1 MPETTERI
9 SSETHAL
16 VMDNRDTVAVA
27 IRDLAAGET
36 VAVTLPD
43 GTRQS
48 VTLADPIPFGHKF
61 ALVPMATGAQVMKYG
76 EHIARTTADIA
87 VGQHVHVHN
96 ATSQRGRGDLLKS
109 AETDEPNIR

>member
-9 SSETHAL
+9 ASETRAL

-27 IRDLAAGET
+27 IRDLTAGET
-36 VAVTLPD
+36 VVVTLPD
-43 GTRQS
+43 GTRHD

-61 ALVPMATGAQVMKYG
+61 ALVPMTTGAQVIKYG
-76 EHIARTTADIA
+76 ERIARTTADIA

-96 ATSQRGRGDLLKS
+96 AESQRGRGDLLKN
-109 AETDEPNIR
+109 AG

>member
-9 SSETHAL
+9 ASETRAL

-27 IRDLAAGET
+27 IRDLPAGET

-43 GTRQS
+43 GTRRA
-48 VTLADPIPFGHKF
+48 VTLAEPIPFGHKF
-61 ALVPMATGAQVMKYG
+61 ALVPMAAGAQVIKYG
-76 EHIARTTADIA
+76 ERIARTNADIA

-96 ATSQRGRGDLLKS
+96 AESQRGRGDLGEN
-109 AETDEPNIR
+109 AG